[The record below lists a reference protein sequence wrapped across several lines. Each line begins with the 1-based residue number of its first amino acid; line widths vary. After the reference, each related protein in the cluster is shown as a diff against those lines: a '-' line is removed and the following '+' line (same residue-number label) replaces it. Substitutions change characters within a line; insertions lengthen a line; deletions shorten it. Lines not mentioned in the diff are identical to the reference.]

1 MNMTEKQ
8 ERETLSFKE
17 GILIDI
23 ETGILTKW
31 RTAQFLCKVADR
43 EKRKKEKKKRMKT

>member
-23 ETGILTKW
+23 ETGILTK
-31 RTAQFLCKVADR
+31 
-43 EKRKKEKKKRMKT
+43 